1 MQQPWQPLLDW
12 WFAAAGCGPAATAS
26 EVAAARGKL
35 WFGKQDSQDQEARER
50 FGDWVEQALADA
62 LPDWQQDSR
71 GWLAN
76 LLLLDQLPRMIFRE
90 TPRAFAGDALA
101 RKLVQ
106 QGMAKGWDQRLAPIQ
121 RVFAYLVLEHAED
134 LALQDQAVQLFDVLH
149 QQAAMAEREL
159 FAGYLD
165 YAERHQRV
173 IARFGR
179 FPHRNQILGR
189 SSSAEESAFLLEP
202 GSRF

>member
-76 LLLLDQLPRMIFRE
+76 LLLLDQLPRMIHRD
-90 TPRAFAGDALA
+90 TPRAFAGDERARALA
-101 RKLVQ
+101 L
-106 QGMAKGWDQRLAPIQ
+106 QGLAAGREARLPAIRQ
-121 RVFAYLVLEHAED
+121 VFVYLVLEHGED
-134 LALQDQAVQLFDVLH
+134 LALQDEAVRRFRQLH
-149 QQAAMAEREL
+149 EQAAPAEQAA
-159 FAGYLD
+159 FADFLA
-165 YAERHQRV
+165 YAERHRAV

-179 FPHRNQILGR
+179 FPHRNAILDR
-189 SSSAEESAFLLEP
+189 PSTPEEQAFLKEP
-202 GSRF
+202 GTRF